1 MPRNAIICAAVLA
14 ALTTGTANAQ
24 GYRIDWY
31 SINSGG
37 GVVSGGGYVMSS
49 TVGQTAAGIVQ
60 NASYIHWVGFWHGT
74 AATPIACATTADAKL
89 QPDGTL
95 VSVAGKVATS
105 AIGDFAGFFYVEEP
119 DRSSGIRVA
128 LSPGSVAGLARGS
141 VVNVIGTLGT
151 AANGERQLTGPM
163 VVIVST
169 QTPLTPLG
177 MPNRSLGG
185 SDLGSP
191 PSGQMGVTGGFGLN
205 NIGLLVKTWGRV
217 SYLPGNVLA
226 IDDGSG
232 VVARI
237 DASTLNT
244 LPPNN
249 SFVAVTGVS
258 SLWQSGGVRG
268 RMLMPRATGDVT
280 AP

>member
-1 MPRNAIICAAVLA
+1 MNRTTVLCCAIVLTVCCGA
-14 ALTTGTANAQ
+14 ANAQ

-60 NASYIHWVGFWHGT
+60 NTSYIHWVGFWHGT
-74 AATPIACATTADAKL
+74 TATPILCATTSDAKL
-89 QPDGTL
+89 HPDGAL

-151 AANGERQLTGPM
+151 TGSGERQLTGPM
-163 VVIVST
+163 VIIVST
-169 QTPLTPLG
+169 ATSLTPLG

-185 SDLGSP
+185 SDLGTP

-232 VVARI
+232 VVVRI
-237 DASTLNT
+237 DASTLNA
-244 LPPNN
+244 LPPSN
-249 SFVAVTGVS
+249 SYVAVTGVS
-258 SLWQSGGVRG
+258 SLWQSGGIRG
-268 RMLMPRATGDVT
+268 RLLMPREPGDVL